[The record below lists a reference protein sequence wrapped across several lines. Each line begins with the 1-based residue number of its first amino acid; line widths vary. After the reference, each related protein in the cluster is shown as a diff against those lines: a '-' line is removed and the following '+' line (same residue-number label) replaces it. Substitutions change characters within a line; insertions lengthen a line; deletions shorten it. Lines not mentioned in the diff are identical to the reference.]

1 MNNLGGF
8 LVSGGGPSSLSISE
22 ETAVS
27 MLVTWVHPNAHVL
40 QYRVSYTP
48 LNGDARENSVS
59 AFRRVKLILYCLC
72 VVELFC
78 PEGT

>member
-1 MNNLGGF
+1 
-8 LVSGGGPSSLSISE
+8 
-22 ETAVS
+22 

-59 AFRRVKLILYCLC
+59 AFRRVKHLILYCLC
-72 VVELFC
+72 LVELFC
-78 PEGT
+78 LNTYHRFHTEGPDVIEIYRKAL

>member
-1 MNNLGGF
+1 M
-8 LVSGGGPSSLSISE
+8 SISE

-48 LNGDARENSVS
+48 LNGDARENTVS
-59 AFRRVKLILYCLC
+59 AFRKGKPVILYFLC
-72 VVELFC
+72 VFELSYLHLRAL
-78 PEGT
+78 